1 MAAIS
6 DKNNSNKSQL
16 IVLLKFCLV
25 SPFLITKC
33 FFEKEKN
40 QSTRKFIYNI
50 NEKILEKSRTGI
62 LGSSSNRSFRKRQK
76 IEGLR

>member
-16 IVLLKFCLV
+16 VFLLKFCLI
-25 SPFLITKC
+25 SPFLTTKC

-50 NEKILEKSRTGI
+50 KEKIFEKSRTGT
-62 LGSSSNRSFRKRQK
+62 LGSSSNRSFRKRKKCQD
-76 IEGLR
+76 